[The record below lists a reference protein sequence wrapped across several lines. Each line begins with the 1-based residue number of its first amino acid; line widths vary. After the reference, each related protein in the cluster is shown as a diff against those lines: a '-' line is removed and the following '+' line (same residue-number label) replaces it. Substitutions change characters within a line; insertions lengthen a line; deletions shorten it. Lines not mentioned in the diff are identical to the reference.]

1 MNYPCVKWNQIPFQI
16 HQRSYLYTGIVSLVI
31 AISYAINP
39 KYLENMG
46 LQNDGDIV
54 AS

>member
-1 MNYPCVKWNQIPFQI
+1 MQDALFILASMVVWI
-16 HQRSYLYTGIVSLVI
+16 YTGIVSLVI
-31 AISYAINP
+31 AISYAITP
-39 KYLENMG
+39 KYLVNRE